1 MRNLTVEY
9 LRVVFI
15 SFIVLLHILWINYGG
30 LRVALNDNTPNTYIQ
45 LGLTNLVSL
54 GVTGFILISGYYGV
68 KLKVNRI
75 MSLWMQTTIYALL
88 SVVAIWV
95 FGGDCAKTSVWQSEF
110 LQSGGGIFKGLIDAS
125 LSLFDGW
132 WFVADYVI
140 LMLMS
145 PFLNAGLERISR
157 KALMFI
163 ILMLSFMMY
172 GVWWFHAKDGSMPLL
187 LFFNT
192 YLVGRY
198 IRLYPVLWLEKYKY
212 LIFFLGLLIL
222 VLEPMAL
229 HSVGLDNKMKFV
241 GGNFNVLVLVVDIAL
256 LLICNAYQKMGKGN
270 IFTRNVLAVYLIHE
284 SGIGNRVLHKQLF
297 HEGVEFNIA
306 YILCVVMAVV
316 VVCIIIEEIRKQ
328 LFNKL
333 ESWAVTKVDSLL
345 KVSFEK

>member
-1 MRNLTVEY
+1 MG
-9 LRVVFI
+9 
-15 SFIVLLHILWINYGG
+15 IL
-30 LRVALNDNTPNTYIQ
+30 
-45 LGLTNLVSL
+45 
-54 GVTGFILISGYYGV
+54 
-68 KLKVNRI
+68 
-75 MSLWMQTTIYALL
+75 
-88 SVVAIWV
+88 
-95 FGGDCAKTSVWQSEF
+95 
-110 LQSGGGIFKGLIDAS
+110 GGGKIFKGFIDAP

-229 HSVGLDNKMKFV
+229 HAVGLDNKMKFV

-256 LLICNAYQKMGKGN
+256 LLICNAHKKMGRGN
-270 IFTRNVLAVYLIHE
+270 VFTRNVLAVYLIHE

-297 HEGVEFNIA
+297 HEGMEFNIA

>member
-1 MRNLTVEY
+1 MGIR
-9 LRVVFI
+9 
-15 SFIVLLHILWINYGG
+15 
-30 LRVALNDNTPNTYIQ
+30 
-45 LGLTNLVSL
+45 
-54 GVTGFILISGYYGV
+54 
-68 KLKVNRI
+68 
-75 MSLWMQTTIYALL
+75 
-88 SVVAIWV
+88 
-95 FGGDCAKTSVWQSEF
+95 
-110 LQSGGGIFKGLIDAS
+110 GGGKIFKGLIDAP

-132 WFVADYVI
+132 WFVGDYVI

-222 VLEPMAL
+222 VSEPMAL

>member
-1 MRNLTVEY
+1 M
-9 LRVVFI
+9 I
-15 SFIVLLHILWINYGG
+15 AVLPYVIHPKTA
-30 LRVALNDNTPNTYIQ
+30 V
-45 LGLTNLVSL
+45 LG
-54 GVTGFILISGYYGV
+54 
-68 KLKVNRI
+68 R
-75 MSLWMQTTIYALL
+75 A
-88 SVVAIWV
+88 
-95 FGGDCAKTSVWQSEF
+95 
-110 LQSGGGIFKGLIDAS
+110 GGGIFKGFIDAP

-198 IRLYPVLWLEKYKY
+198 IRLYPVLWLKKYKY

-222 VLEPMAL
+222 VSEPMAL
-229 HSVGLDNKMKFV
+229 HAVGLDNKMKFV

-256 LLICNAYQKMGKGN
+256 LLICNAHKKMGRGN
-270 IFTRNVLAVYLIHE
+270 VFTRNVLAVYLIHE

-297 HEGVEFNIA
+297 HEGMEFNIA

>member
-95 FGGDCAKTSVWQSEF
+95 FGGGK
-110 LQSGGGIFKGLIDAS
+110 IFKGLIDAP

-132 WFVADYVI
+132 WFVGDYVI

-222 VLEPMAL
+222 VSEPMAL

>member
-95 FGGDCAKTSVWQSEF
+95 FGGDK
-110 LQSGGGIFKGLIDAS
+110 IFKGFIDAP

-132 WFVADYVI
+132 WFVGDYVI

-222 VLEPMAL
+222 VSEPMAL